1 MKRWYVV
8 QVYSGYEEVVQK
20 DLLKHIVSD
29 ERFGQVLV
37 PSARA
42 KGYFSLASEVDD
54 ERLFPGYLLIEMEK
68 SLETMNIVTSTPKVI
83 KFLGGKD
90 PVPLSSKEIG
100 RILGQVKGEVVVAS
114 AIKNEFVEGSE
125 VDIQEGPFTGFVGI
139 IEKVDEENERLTV
152 MVSIFGRLTP
162 VELAFD

>member
-68 SLETMNIVTSTPKVI
+68 SLETINILTFTPQK
-83 KFLGGKD
+83 
-90 PVPLSSKEIG
+90 
-100 RILGQVKGEVVVAS
+100 
-114 AIKNEFVEGSE
+114 
-125 VDIQEGPFTGFVGI
+125 
-139 IEKVDEENERLTV
+139 
-152 MVSIFGRLTP
+152 
-162 VELAFD
+162 